1 MIHFVSGRKCYMVNV
16 ELIFVASDQIIFQKR
31 LCLQQGVTVADAIT
45 ASGIVNQ
52 YSEVSS
58 LPVGIFSTLV
68 SRETLLSSGDRVEIY
83 RPLTIDPKE
92 KRRPRSL
99 KKT

>member
-1 MIHFVSGRKCYMVNV
+1 MVNV
-16 ELIFVASDQIIFQKR
+16 ELIFIASDQSIIHQR
-31 LCLQQGVTVADAIT
+31 LSLAKGATVADAIT

-58 LPVGIFSTLV
+58 LPVGIFSKLV

-92 KRRPRSL
+92 KRRQRSL
-99 KKT
+99 KKKR

>member
-1 MIHFVSGRKCYMVNV
+1 MVNV

-92 KRRPRSL
+92 KRRQRSL
-99 KKT
+99 KKKR

>member
-1 MIHFVSGRKCYMVNV
+1 MVNV
-16 ELIFVASDQIIFQKR
+16 ELIFVASDQTIFQQR
-31 LCLQQGVTVADAIT
+31 LCLLKGVTVADAIT

-92 KRRPRSL
+92 KRRQRSL
-99 KKT
+99 KKKR